1 MVFWPMKKLLNRLC
15 LKSWWHLH
23 ISRAQIW
30 NNYLNEDLTNTLPCW
45 NGLYGT
51 SNLVMQSLSSMPMVF
66 KLEDLFQSLYK
77 YFSSSPKHHLEFTKL
92 VECMEIKGLKVLWNV
107 KTRCISMLA
116 PLKRVGK
123 EYKTLIVKMATN
135 SGTME
140 ATKANLVNMCDVGT
154 ILNLPCVLFM
164 LESVNAW
171 MKFV

>member
-1 MVFWPMKKLLNRLC
+1 
-15 LKSWWHLH
+15 
-23 ISRAQIW
+23 
-30 NNYLNEDLTNTLPCW
+30 
-45 NGLYGT
+45 
-51 SNLVMQSLSSMPMVF
+51 
-66 KLEDLFQSLYK
+66 
-77 YFSSSPKHHLEFTKL
+77 
-92 VECMEIKGLKVLWNV
+92 
-107 KTRCISMLA
+107 MLA